1 MPLMKIGM
9 KAVGL
14 TLLSVGAGSACP
26 QTTTVEVRRLT
37 LAEARP
43 VIEAYANALPEGLP
57 AEATHDPRAWSRYVE
72 QREKE
77 LQARLEQGDLD
88 TLANVLLFGTSF
100 TTEPVLTPARLQQI
114 AAQTQGTNKET
125 AGAGNA
131 YQGRLRDLA
140 IGIAYPKGNER
151 LQYMR
156 SLLQKKGFQFATAE
170 DYNKLGSFL
179 ASNLL
184 RMLGDN
190 QKLAEALQRARQAD
204 SETEFRERSQVFE
217 RRGISLDTSIFPNFA
232 LEEALRAL
240 KEKGILRTGSVRRV
254 AVVGPGL
261 DTMNKDVGFDY
272 YPEQTNQPFA
282 VADSLLRLG
291 LAREGQLQVT
301 TLDISERVNAH
312 LRAARKRAQSGAG
325 YTLQLPIRS
334 NIEWSKEALSYW
346 EEVGSAIGEK
356 ATPMAAPP
364 GADDP
369 KTRAVKVRPAIVL
382 RVRPKN
388 LDVVYERLVIPAEE
402 RFDLIV
408 GTNIFVYY
416 GAFEQ
421 TLAEL
426 NLAAMLR
433 DGGVVLTNDSLPTN
447 GESAALS
454 EIGFSTTVYSERK
467 NDGDR
472 VVWLQRRPAVH

>member
-1 MPLMKIGM
+1 MLLMKIAA
-9 KAVGL
+9 KTL
-14 TLLSVGAGSACP
+14 WITLLTAAALGASP
-26 QTTTVEVRRLT
+26 QTTTVEARRLA

-43 VIEAYANALPEGLP
+43 VIEAYANALPEVLP
-57 AEATHDPRAWSRYVE
+57 VEATRDPKAWSKYIE
-72 QREKE
+72 QREKD

-88 TLANVLLFGTSF
+88 TLANLLLFGTSF

-114 AAQTQGTNKET
+114 AAQTQGTSKE
-125 AGAGNA
+125 AGSVGST

-140 IGIAYPKGNER
+140 IGIANPKGNER

-156 SLLQKKGFQFATAE
+156 ALLLKKGFQFATAE
-170 DYNKLGSFL
+170 DFNKTGAFL
-179 ASNLL
+179 ASNLV

-190 QKLAEALQRARQAD
+190 QKLAEALQRAREAD
-204 SETEFRERSQVFE
+204 AETEFRERSQVFE

-232 LEEALRAL
+232 LEEALKAL
-240 KEKGILRTGSVRRV
+240 KEKSVLRPGSVRRV
-254 AVVGPGL
+254 AIVGPGL
-261 DTMNKDVGFDY
+261 DTINKDVGFDY

-291 LAREGQLQVT
+291 LAREDRLQVT

-312 LRAARKRAQSGAG
+312 IRATRNRAQGGAG

-334 NIEWSKEALSYW
+334 NIEWKPEALEYW
-346 EEVGSAIGEK
+346 ETVGSAVGEK
-356 ATPMAAPP
+356 ALPLAAP
-364 GADDP
+364 ADAGEP
-369 KTRAVKVRPAIVL
+369 RTRAVKVRPAIVL
-382 RVRPKN
+382 RVRPRS
-388 LDVVYERLVIPAEE
+388 LDVVYERLALPAGEK
-402 RFDLIV
+402 FDLIV

-433 DGGVVLTNDSLPTN
+433 DGGVVLTNDTLPTN
-447 GESAALS
+447 GEPAALR
-454 EIGFSTTVYSERK
+454 EIGFSATVYSDRK

-472 VVWLQRRPAVH
+472 IVWLQGRTAPR

>member
-1 MPLMKIGM
+1 MKITA
-9 KAVGL
+9 KAAWVML
-14 TLLSVGAGSACP
+14 FTAAAAIRAAP
-26 QTTTVEVRRLT
+26 QTTTVDLRRLP

-57 AEATHDPRAWSRYVE
+57 VEATRDPKAWSKYIE
-72 QREKE
+72 QREKD
-77 LQARLEQGDLD
+77 LQGRLEQGDLD
-88 TLANVLLFGTSF
+88 TLANLLLFGTSF

-114 AAQTQGTNKET
+114 AGQTQGTTKES
-125 AGAGNA
+125 GNAGNA
-131 YQGRLRDLA
+131 FQGRVRDLA

-151 LQYMR
+151 LQYMH

-170 DYNKLGSFL
+170 DYNKIGAFL
-179 ASNLL
+179 ASNLV

-190 QKLAEALQRARQAD
+190 QKLAEALQRAREAD
-204 SETEFRERSQVFE
+204 PETEFRERSQVFE

-232 LEEALRAL
+232 LEEALKAL
-240 KEKGILRTGSVRRV
+240 KEKDVLRPGSVRHV
-254 AVVGPGL
+254 AIVGPGL
-261 DTMNKDVGFDY
+261 DTINKDVGFDY

-291 LAREGQLQVT
+291 LAHEEQLQVT
-301 TLDISERVNAH
+301 TLDISERVNDH
-312 LRAARKRAQSGAG
+312 IRATRGRAQGGAG

-334 NIEWSKEALSYW
+334 NIEWKREALDYW
-346 EEVGSAIGEK
+346 EVVGSAVGEK
-356 ATPMAAPP
+356 VPPVAAP
-364 GADDP
+364 ADAGEP
-369 KTRAVKVRPAIVL
+369 KTRAVKVRPGIVL
-382 RVRPKN
+382 RVRPRS
-388 LDVVYERLVIPAEE
+388 LDVVYERLVLPAGQK
-402 RFDLIV
+402 FDLII

-433 DGGVVLTNDSLPTN
+433 DGGVVLTNDTLPTN
-447 GESAALS
+447 DQAAALR
-454 EIGFSTTVYSERK
+454 EIGFSTTVYSDRK

-472 VVWLQRRPAVH
+472 IVWLQRRTAPR

>member
-1 MPLMKIGM
+1 MKIAGRAACVILF
-9 KAVGL
+9 AVVAL
-14 TLLSVGAGSACP
+14 EAAA
-26 QTTTVEVRRLT
+26 QTTKVEVRRLA

-57 AEATHDPRAWSRYVE
+57 AEATRDPKAWSRYVE

-88 TLANVLLFGTSF
+88 TLANLLLFGTSF

-114 AAQTQGTNKET
+114 SAQAQGTNKET
-125 AGAGNA
+125 AGTGNA

-190 QKLAEALQRARQAD
+190 QKLAEALERARQAD

-232 LEEALRAL
+232 LEEALKAL
-240 KEKGILRTGSVRRV
+240 KEQGVLRAGSVRRL

-312 LRAARKRAQSGAG
+312 LRAARTGARNGAG

-334 NIEWSKEALSYW
+334 NIEWTKEALSYW

-382 RVRPKN
+382 RVRPKS
-388 LDVVYERLVIPAEE
+388 LDVVYERLVMPAEE

-447 GESAALS
+447 GGSAALN
-454 EIGFSTTVYSERK
+454 EIGFSTTVYSDRK

-472 VVWLQRRPAVH
+472 VVWLQRRPPAD

>member
-1 MPLMKIGM
+1 MLLMKIAAKTLWM
-9 KAVGL
+9 
-14 TLLSVGAGSACP
+14 TLLTAAALGASP
-26 QTTTVEVRRLT
+26 QTTTVEARRLA

-43 VIEAYANALPEGLP
+43 VIEAYANALPEVLP
-57 AEATHDPRAWSRYVE
+57 VEATRDPKAWSKYIE
-72 QREKE
+72 QREKD

-88 TLANVLLFGTSF
+88 TLANLLLFGTSF

-114 AAQTQGTNKET
+114 AAQTQGTSKE
-125 AGAGNA
+125 AGSVGST

-140 IGIAYPKGNER
+140 IGIANPKGNER

-156 SLLQKKGFQFATAE
+156 ALLLKKGFQFATAE
-170 DYNKLGSFL
+170 DFNKTGAFL
-179 ASNLL
+179 ASNLV

-190 QKLAEALQRARQAD
+190 QKLAEALQRAREAD
-204 SETEFRERSQVFE
+204 AETEFRERSQVFE

-232 LEEALRAL
+232 LEEALKAL
-240 KEKGILRTGSVRRV
+240 KEKSVLRPGSVRRV
-254 AVVGPGL
+254 AIVGPGL
-261 DTMNKDVGFDY
+261 DTINKDVGFDY

-291 LAREGQLQVT
+291 LAREDRLQVT

-312 LRAARKRAQSGAG
+312 IRATGNRAQGGAG

-334 NIEWSKEALSYW
+334 NIEWKPEALEYW
-346 EEVGSAIGEK
+346 ETVGSAVGEK
-356 ATPMAAPP
+356 ALPLAAP
-364 GADDP
+364 ADAGEP
-369 KTRAVKVRPAIVL
+369 RTRAVKVRPAIVL
-382 RVRPKN
+382 RVRPRS
-388 LDVVYERLVIPAEE
+388 LDVVYERLALPAGEK
-402 RFDLIV
+402 FDLIV

-433 DGGVVLTNDSLPTN
+433 DGGVVLTNDTLPTN
-447 GESAALS
+447 GEPAALR
-454 EIGFSTTVYSERK
+454 EIGFSATVYSDRK

-472 VVWLQRRPAVH
+472 IVWLQGRTAPR

>member
-1 MPLMKIGM
+1 MLLMKIAA
-9 KAVGL
+9 KAL
-14 TLLSVGAGSACP
+14 WTTLLTAAALGAAQ
-26 QTTTVEVRRLT
+26 QTTTVEARRLALT
-37 LAEARP
+37 DARP

-57 AEATHDPRAWSRYVE
+57 VEATRDPKAWSKYIE
-72 QREKE
+72 QREKD

-88 TLANVLLFGTSF
+88 TLANLLLFGTSF

-114 AAQTQGTNKET
+114 AAQTQGTNKE
-125 AGAGNA
+125 AGSAGNA

-156 SLLQKKGFQFATAE
+156 ALLQKKGFQFATAE
-170 DYNKLGSFL
+170 DFNRTGAFL
-179 ASNLL
+179 ASNLV

-190 QKLAEALQRARQAD
+190 QKLAEALQRAREAD
-204 SETEFRERSQVFE
+204 PETEFRERSQVFE

-232 LEEALRAL
+232 LEEALKSL
-240 KEKGILRTGSVRRV
+240 KEKGVLLPGSVRRV
-254 AVVGPGL
+254 AIVGPGL
-261 DTMNKDVGFDY
+261 DTINKDVGFDY

-291 LAREGQLQVT
+291 LARGDQLQVT

-312 LRAARKRAQSGAG
+312 IRAKRSSAQGGAG
-325 YTLQLPIRS
+325 YTLQLPVRS
-334 NIEWSKEALSYW
+334 NIEWKQEALDYW
-346 EEVGSAIGEK
+346 EVVGSAVGEK
-356 ATPMAAPP
+356 VPP
-364 GADDP
+364 LASPAGAGEP

-382 RVRPKN
+382 RVRPRS
-388 LDVVYERLVIPAEE
+388 LDVVYERLALPAGEK
-402 RFDLIV
+402 FDLII

-447 GESAALS
+447 GEAAALH

-472 VVWLQRRPAVH
+472 IVWLQGRAGPR